1 MTSHADDGPGTDANA
16 DTGTGTGDEVD
27 SAIDP
32 RLRRD
37 TRALGVCGDTAV
49 LLADDARWPWLILV
63 PRRAGITELHDLTPD
78 ERLAFLTLVST
89 ASALVQRECRC
100 RSVNVAMLG
109 NVVEQLHCH
118 VVARSPGD
126 PNWPGPIW
134 GHGSREPYPSDAL
147 PAFATAIRTVLGAN
161 GPAAH
166 APR

>member
-1 MTSHADDGPGTDANA
+1 MTTGFDLDGDGGADTDASA
-16 DTGTGTGDEVD
+16 GGGSGIDP
-27 SAIDP
+27 AIDP

-37 TRALGVCGDTAV
+37 TRALGVYGDTAV

-63 PRRAGITELHDLTPD
+63 PRRAGVTELHHLPPE
-78 ERLAFLTLVST
+78 ERAAFLALVST
-89 ASALVQRECRC
+89 ASELVQRECRC

-134 GHGSREPYPSDAL
+134 GFGTREPYSEDVL
-147 PAFATAIRTVLGAN
+147 PAFAAAVRSHLDTVGV
-161 GPAAH
+161 
-166 APR
+166 RSRS